1 MSTDTERLGYNFV
14 AVVVTAQTQLLI
26 LGNGVSQG
34 LVVVFVFFFFPAAGR
49 THKKCLC
56 CILGGLG
63 TNIDREKLISRS
75 SPGWFKDARVLT
87 PFPWGTGSEAF

>member
-34 LVVVFVFFFFPAAGR
+34 LVVVFFVFFSLQLAG
-49 THKKCLC
+49 
-56 CILGGLG
+56 
-63 TNIDREKLISRS
+63 
-75 SPGWFKDARVLT
+75 LT
-87 PFPWGTGSEAF
+87 RNVFVVF

>member
-1 MSTDTERLGYNFV
+1 MSTNTERLGYSFV

-34 LVVVFVFFFFPAAGR
+34 LVFYFFPPAAGR

-56 CILGGLG
+56 CILGVLG
-63 TNIDREKLISRS
+63 TNIDREILILRS